1 MKTPEPPSRW
11 EEQYYFD
18 AYACETLG
26 TDNK

>member
-1 MKTPEPPSRW
+1 MKTQEPPSTW